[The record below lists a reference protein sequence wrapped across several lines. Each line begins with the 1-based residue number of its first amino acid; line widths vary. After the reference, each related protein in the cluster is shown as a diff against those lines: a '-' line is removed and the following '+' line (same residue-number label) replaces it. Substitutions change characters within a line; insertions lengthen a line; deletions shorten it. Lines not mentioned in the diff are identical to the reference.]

1 MRAIKEDFDHP
12 NPIHGEHQNVS
23 LAVLPTGTG
32 KSDVAV
38 LAAYCCNVERVLVV
52 TPSVTVASQ
61 IFADFQYVDGHHNPP
76 FLERRGIFTKGY
88 RPLYMPYGRLINRSP
103 RRMLPAIETA
113 SLVVVNAHKFG
124 AQSSVDLADVPKR
137 FPLVIIDET
146 HHYPARTWLAI
157 VRHFCNSKILFLTV
171 TPFHR
176 NAAGRPEYILGEKR
190 PCYQLTRDQAIR
202 QHIIRPTH
210 FQEVEGGGENREGQI
225 QVGFYCNEFEYQC
238 IMYATVCVR

>member
-1 MRAIKEDFDHP
+1 MRAVKEDFDHP
-12 NPIHGEHQNVS
+12 NPIYGEHQNVS

-32 KSDVAV
+32 KSGVAV
-38 LAAYCCNVERVLVV
+38 LAAYCCNVERALVV

-61 IFADFQYVDGHHNPP
+61 IFADFQYEAGHHNPP
-76 FLERRGIFTKGY
+76 FLERRGIFEEGD
-88 RPLYMPYGRLINRSP
+88 RQLYMPHGKLVNRSP
-103 RRMLPAIETA
+103 AQMLPAIETA
-113 SLVVVNAHKFG
+113 SLVVVNAQKFG
-124 AQSSVDLADVPKR
+124 TKSSVDLADVSKR
-137 FPLVIIDET
+137 FPLVIIDEA

-157 VRHFCNSKILFLTV
+157 VRHFCNSKILFLTA

-176 NAAGRPEYILGEKR
+176 NAAGLSQYILGEKR
-190 PCYQLTRDQAIR
+190 PCYQLKHEDAVQK
-202 QHIIRPTH
+202 HIIRPTH